1 MKVLIVGSG
10 AREHALAWKL
20 KQSPRVTEIFAAP
33 GNAGTATLATNW
45 PQIGATSATALAA
58 AAVAAGVG
66 LAVIGPEGPLAAGVG
81 EMLRQN
87 GIAVFGPGR
96 DGARLESSKSYA
108 KQFMQRNGIPT
119 ARHRVAHDRKQAEK
133 HLAHWPQKVV
143 LKADG
148 LAGGKG
154 VVVCADETEAR
165 TVLEEWYG
173 KHAMPG
179 GGSEIVLED
188 ALEGPEVSVMGIV
201 DGHRYVL
208 LSPAC
213 DYKRVGERD
222 TGANTGGMGAY
233 SPAGD
238 VLSDNQL
245 DRVRTLVF
253 DRALEGLKREGIDY
267 RGCLYAGLM
276 LTRSGPMVLEFN
288 ARFGDPETQVTM
300 MRIETDLFETLLA
313 AARGQL
319 DDAAIP
325 RFVHRACVG
334 VVMTSDGYPLRSQPV
349 SNLPPFASA
358 SDDVT
363 AFWGASL
370 RRGTGIEASGGR
382 VLTICALGDTM
393 EIARQQA
400 YEACAAYERSLPPG
414 AALCYRRDI
423 ASGTAAAVR

>member
-1 MKVLIVGSG
+1 MNVLIVGSG

-20 KQSPRVTEIFAAP
+20 KQSPQVAEIFAAP

-45 PQIGATSATALAA
+45 PQIGATSTTALAA
-58 AAVAAGVG
+58 AAVAAGIE

-81 EMLRQN
+81 ETLRQN

-154 VVVCADETEAR
+154 VVVCADAAEAR
-165 TVLEEWYG
+165 AILEEWYG

-188 ALEGPEVSVMGIV
+188 ALEGAEVSVMGIV
-201 DGHRYVL
+201 DSHRYAL

-213 DYKRVGERD
+213 DYKRAGEGD

-233 SPAGD
+233 SPAD
-238 VLSDNQL
+238 EVLSDNQL

-288 ARFGDPETQVTM
+288 ARFGDPETQVTVP
-300 MRIETDLFETLLA
+300 RIETDLFETLLA

-349 SNLPPFASA
+349 SNLPPFVNAA
-358 SDDVT
+358 DDIT

-370 RRGTGIEASGGR
+370 ERGTLIEASGGR

-393 EIARQQA
+393 EIARQRA
-400 YEACAAYERSLPPG
+400 YEACSAYERSLPPG
-414 AALCYRRDI
+414 AALRYRRDI